1 MLIRAA
7 PSAQR
12 AAFWYKTPCR
22 ASAKEAAAESFRLMT
37 YLIRAE
43 QDDAACHRAVSF
55 HALED
60 ALTVVQDASSRRN
73 LQRAVRL

>member
-1 MLIRAA
+1 
-7 PSAQR
+7 
-12 AAFWYKTPCR
+12 
-22 ASAKEAAAESFRLMT
+22 MT